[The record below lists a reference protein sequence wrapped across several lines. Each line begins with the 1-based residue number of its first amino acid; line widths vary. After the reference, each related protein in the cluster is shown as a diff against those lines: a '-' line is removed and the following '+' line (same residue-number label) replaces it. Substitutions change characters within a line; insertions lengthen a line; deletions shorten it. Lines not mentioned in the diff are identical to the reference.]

1 MNQDLKLIETPDG
14 KKYYQ
19 LTLFKKNIPH
29 LVLFDVD
36 DLDLV
41 KMYNWKIANNGYV
54 STSIVTKGN
63 KTVTLNMHRL
73 IMNHNG
79 KVPANMDIDH
89 INNNKLDNQKEN
101 LQILSKSENIQKS
114 KKPKSKTGHIGIYF
128 DEQRNKYRVN
138 FKNKY
143 IGRFDSLEEAV
154 NARKQAEDEFKKEN
168 LENSHKQ
175 TAIEIKNV

>member
-54 STSIVTKGN
+54 STTFKTKGD

-73 IMNHNG
+73 IMNHDN
-79 KVPANMDIDH
+79 KIPANMDIDH
-89 INNNKLDNQKEN
+89 INNNKLDNRKEN
-101 LQILSKSENIQKS
+101 LQVLSKSENIQKS

-138 FKNKY
+138 YKNKY
-143 IGRFDSLEEAV
+143 IGRYDTLDEAIK
-154 NARKQAEDEFKKEN
+154 ARREAE
-168 LENSHKQ
+168 LENTHK
-175 TAIEIKNV
+175 TTEN